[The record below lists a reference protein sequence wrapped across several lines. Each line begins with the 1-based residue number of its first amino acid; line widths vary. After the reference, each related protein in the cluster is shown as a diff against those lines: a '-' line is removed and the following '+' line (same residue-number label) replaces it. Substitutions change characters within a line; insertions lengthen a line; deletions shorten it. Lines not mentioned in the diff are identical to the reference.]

1 MNKFGNKGMEKIQK
15 AEVEAMA
22 TIDAYKKLN
31 RLNQASYKTICT
43 ITNSVFRRF
52 GLESEIPQN
61 CKHF

>member
-1 MNKFGNKGMEKIQK
+1 MQKIQK